1 MIFKN
6 KLNFM
11 IKKRSYE
18 IKKIRLR
25 DINSEYIKSLNIS
38 NYLRFK
44 KKHTLNTQTKYL
56 KKINNSR
63 NNFIVGVFHKKKLVG
78 TMNTQIYGR
87 FTIGSKKFE
96 NIVSFGI
103 LIFNKYQKKKIG
115 KFSIKNF
122 SSFLIKRY
130 VIFSTINKNLI
141 SINVFKMQF

>member
-44 KKHTLNTQTKYL
+44 KKTHSEHSNQ
-56 KKINNSR
+56 
-63 NNFIVGVFHKKKLVG
+63 
-78 TMNTQIYGR
+78 
-87 FTIGSKKFE
+87 
-96 NIVSFGI
+96 
-103 LIFNKYQKKKIG
+103 
-115 KFSIKNF
+115 
-122 SSFLIKRY
+122 
-130 VIFSTINKNLI
+130 
-141 SINVFKMQF
+141 VFKENQ

>member
-1 MIFKN
+1 
-6 KLNFM
+6 M

-63 NNFIVGVFHKKKLVG
+63 NNFIESFIKKLVG

-87 FTIGSKKFE
+87 FTIVVKNLK
-96 NIVSFGI
+96 I
-103 LIFNKYQKKKIG
+103 LYLSEYLFLTNTKKIG

-130 VIFSTINKNLI
+130 DHIFSTINKKNLI
-141 SINVFKMQF
+141 SINVFKNAGFKNEI